1 MSNILISHEAT
12 SVDSRIGPVLVLNPS
27 QDLAFQLAG
36 AHQPPYLEKESRRP
50 PSSYIYLFH
59 PNLALR
65 TPLLATA
72 IYFPIPR
79 GICLGCMDKPSLPT
93 LVRRV
98 AEQGRL
104 TRFSCPP
111 VAKDTGLPGRH
122 RHPPGR
128 ENRPLLHDLRH
139 PKTPRRLP
147 QKMTTSRNP
156 GGLKA
161 ACYVIRGFSGQGV
174 RSFSVHQG

>member
-1 MSNILISHEAT
+1 MRLEAT
-12 SVDSRIGPVLVLNPS
+12 AVGGIIGPVVVLYPS
-27 QDLAFQLAG
+27 QDLAFQLTG

-50 PSSYIYLFH
+50 RSSYTYLCH

-65 TPLLATA
+65 TPPTATA
-72 IYFPIPR
+72 IYFPHFPPR
-79 GICLGCMDKPSLPT
+79 GICLDCMRKPSLPT

-98 AEQGRL
+98 AEQARF

-111 VAKDTGLPGRH
+111 VAKDSGLPGR

-128 ENRPLLHDLRH
+128 ESQPLLRDYRH
-139 PKTPRRLP
+139 PKTPRRPP
-147 QKMTTSRNP
+147 QRTTTFRNP

-161 ACYVIRGFSGQGV
+161 ACYVIRGFSG
-174 RSFSVHQG
+174 